1 MKFADFK
8 VLTFDCYGT
17 LIDWEAGLS
26 RALQAW
32 AQGHGL
38 VVEDAAL
45 LEAFSRSEPHQEQ
58 GVGDLR
64 GVFRPYP
71 EVLRAVL
78 GDIARDFD
86 CPAPIQGE
94 TDAFTGSVGD
104 WPAFPDTVAALKKLQ
119 RWHRLVVVSNVDRTS
134 FARTQ
139 KLLGIAFDA
148 VVTAEDVGTY
158 KPDPRM
164 FQRAFEVVGEWG
176 FKKEE
181 ILHVA
186 QSLYHDLVP
195 AQALGLK
202 TIWVD
207 RRAEKPGAGATQP
220 SAAPVKPAWTVPS
233 LAALAALEE
242 KERGAG

>member
-1 MKFADFK
+1 MNFADFK

-17 LIDWEAGLS
+17 LIDWEAGLAA
-26 RALQAW
+26 ALQAW

-38 VVEDAAL
+38 AVEDEAL
-45 LEAFSRSEPHQEQ
+45 LEAFSQSEPRQEEN
-58 GVGDLR
+58 D

-78 GDIARDFD
+78 GDIARDFAR
-86 CPAPIQGE
+86 PAPSPDEAG
-94 TDAFTGSVGD
+94 AFAGSVGG
-104 WPAFPDTVAALKKLQ
+104 WPAFPDTVAALKQLQ
-119 RWHRLVVVSNVDRTS
+119 EWHKLVVVSNVDRAS

-148 VVTAEDVGTY
+148 VVTAEDVEAY

-164 FQRAFEVVGEWG
+164 FQRAFEVVGGWG

-207 RRAEKPGAGATQP
+207 RHARKPGAGATQAP
-220 SAAPVKPAWTVPS
+220 AAPIDPDCVVPS
-233 LAALAALEE
+233 LAELVKREE
-242 KERGAG
+242 KERGGG